1 MNVRPVTPEDRE
13 WVAELI
19 GTAFGS
25 VRLMS
30 NDHLID
36 DASLLDGFAAE
47 VDGRP
52 VGCALI
58 NVVDGDTE
66 LVALVSTYRG
76 AGVGSALLDT
86 VVERGKRDGWK
97 RLWLVT
103 SNDNTDAIRMYQRA
117 GWDWT
122 EFRRDAITEA
132 RAMKPEIPEF
142 GNHGIPVR
150 HEIHFEAPL

>member
-1 MNVRPVTPEDRE
+1 MIVRPITPEDRD
-13 WVAELI
+13 WVAETI

-25 VRLMS
+25 VRLIS

-47 VDGRP
+47 IDGRP
-52 VGCALI
+52 IGCALI
-58 NVVDGDTE
+58 NEVDGDTE
-66 LVALVSTYRG
+66 LVALVTTYRG
-76 AGVGSALLDT
+76 AGVGTALLEA
-86 VVERGKRDGWK
+86 VVARGKRDGWK

-117 GWDWT
+117 GWAWT
-122 EFRRDAITEA
+122 DFRRDAITRA
-132 RAMKPEIPEF
+132 RAIKPEIPET
-142 GNHGIPVR
+142 GSHGIPIR

>member
-1 MNVRPVTPEDRE
+1 MNVRPITPEDRE
-13 WVAELI
+13 WVADLI
-19 GTAFGS
+19 ATAFGS

-36 DASLLDGFAAE
+36 DASLLNGFAAE
-47 VDGRP
+47 IDGRP
-52 VGCALI
+52 IGCALV
-58 NVVDGDTE
+58 NEVDGDVE

-76 AGVGSALLDT
+76 AGVGSGLLET

-117 GWDWT
+117 GWEWT
-122 EFRRDAITEA
+122 KFRRDAITKA
-132 RAMKPEIPEF
+132 RAVKPEIPEI

>member
-1 MNVRPVTPEDRE
+1 MNLRPITPEDRE
-13 WVAELI
+13 WIAEMI

-25 VRLMS
+25 VRLIS
-30 NDHLID
+30 NEHLIE

-47 VDGRP
+47 IDARP
-52 VGCALI
+52 IGCALI
-58 NVVDGDTE
+58 NEVDGDTE
-66 LVALVSTYRG
+66 LVALVTVYRG
-76 AGVGSALLDT
+76 AGVGAALLDA
-86 VVERGKRDGWK
+86 VVERGRRDGWK

-103 SNDNTDAIRMYQRA
+103 SNDNTDAIRVYQRA

-122 EFRRDAITEA
+122 EFRRDAITRA
-132 RAMKPEIPEF
+132 RATRPEIPEL

>member
-1 MNVRPVTPEDRE
+1 MNVRPITPEDRE
-13 WVAELI
+13 WVADLI
-19 GTAFGS
+19 ATAFGS

-36 DASLLDGFAAE
+36 DASLLNGFAAE
-47 VDGRP
+47 IDGRP
-52 VGCALI
+52 VGCALV
-58 NVVDGDTE
+58 NDVDGDVE

-76 AGVGSALLDT
+76 AGVGSGLLET

-117 GWDWT
+117 GWEWT
-122 EFRRDAITEA
+122 EFRRDAITKA
-132 RAMKPEIPEF
+132 RAVKPEIPEI

>member
-19 GTAFGS
+19 ATAFGS

-30 NDHLID
+30 NDHLIE

-58 NVVDGDTE
+58 HEVDGDTE

-76 AGVGSALLDT
+76 AGVGSALL
-86 VVERGKRDGWK
+86 
-97 RLWLVT
+97 
-103 SNDNTDAIRMYQRA
+103 
-117 GWDWT
+117 
-122 EFRRDAITEA
+122 
-132 RAMKPEIPEF
+132 
-142 GNHGIPVR
+142 
-150 HEIHFEAPL
+150 

>member
-1 MNVRPVTPEDRE
+1 MNIRPITPQDRAWVTE
-13 WVAELI
+13 AI

-30 NDHLID
+30 NDHLIE

-52 VGCALI
+52 VGCALL
-58 NVVDGDTE
+58 NEVDGDTE

-76 AGVGSALLDT
+76 AGVGSSLLEAI
-86 VVERGKRDGWK
+86 VERGRADGWK

-103 SNDNTDAIRMYQRA
+103 SNDNTEAIRMYQRA
-117 GWDWT
+117 GWDWVD
-122 EFRRDAITEA
+122 FRRDAITRA
-132 RAMKPEIPEF
+132 RTIKSEIPEL
-142 GNHGIPVR
+142 GNHGIPIR
-150 HEIHFEAPL
+150 DELQFEAPL

>member
-1 MNVRPVTPEDRE
+1 MNVRPITPEDRE
-13 WVAELI
+13 WVADLI

-30 NDHLID
+30 NDHLIE

-47 VDGRP
+47 IDGRP
-52 VGCALI
+52 VGCALVNAI
-58 NVVDGDTE
+58 DGDTE

-76 AGVGSALLDT
+76 AGVGSGLLES
-86 VVERGKRDGWK
+86 VVERGRRDGWK

-117 GWDWT
+117 GWEWT
-122 EFRRDAITEA
+122 DFRRDAITKA
-132 RAMKPEIPEF
+132 RTIKPEIPEI
-142 GNHGIPVR
+142 GNHGIPIR

>member
-13 WVAELI
+13 WVADLI
-19 GTAFGS
+19 ATAFGS

-30 NDHLID
+30 NDHLIE

-47 VDGRP
+47 IDGRP
-52 VGCALI
+52 VGCALV
-58 NVVDGDTE
+58 NEVDGDTE

-76 AGVGSALLDT
+76 AGVGSGLLET

-117 GWDWT
+117 GWEWT
-122 EFRRDAITEA
+122 DFRRDAITKA
-132 RAMKPEIPEF
+132 RAQKPEIPEL
-142 GNHGIPVR
+142 GNHGIPIR

>member
-1 MNVRPVTPEDRE
+1 MNLRPVTADDRD
-13 WVAELI
+13 WIAEMI

-25 VRLMS
+25 VRLIS
-30 NDHLID
+30 NEHLIE

-47 VDGRP
+47 IDARP
-52 VGCALI
+52 IGCALI
-58 NVVDGDTE
+58 NEVDGDTE
-66 LVALVSTYRG
+66 LVALVTTYRG
-76 AGVGSALLDT
+76 AGVGAALLDA

-103 SNDNTDAIRMYQRA
+103 SNDNTDAIRVYQRA

-122 EFRRDAITEA
+122 EFRRDAITRA
-132 RAMKPEIPEF
+132 RARRPEIPEL
-142 GNHGIPVR
+142 GQHGIPVR

>member
-1 MNVRPVTPEDRE
+1 MNVRPITAEDRE
-13 WVAELI
+13 WVTELI
-19 GTAFGS
+19 STAFGS
-25 VRLMS
+25 VRVMS
-30 NDHLID
+30 NDHLIE

-47 VDGRP
+47 IDGRP

-58 NVVDGDTE
+58 NDVDGDVE

-76 AGVGSALLDT
+76 AGVGSGLLES
-86 VVERGKRDGWK
+86 VVERGRRDGWK

-103 SNDNTDAIRMYQRA
+103 SNDNTDAIRLYQRS

-122 EFRRDAITEA
+122 EFKRDSITRA
-132 RAMKPEIPEF
+132 RKLKPEIPEL

>member
-1 MNVRPVTPEDRE
+1 MKVRPVTPEDRE
-13 WVAELI
+13 WVADLI
-19 GTAFGS
+19 ATAFGS

-36 DASLLDGFAAE
+36 DASLLNGFAAE
-47 VDGRP
+47 IDGRP
-52 VGCALI
+52 VGCALV
-58 NVVDGDTE
+58 NEVDGDVE

-76 AGVGSALLDT
+76 AGVGSGLLET

-103 SNDNTDAIRMYQRA
+103 SNDNTDAIRLYQRM
-117 GWDWT
+117 GWEWT
-122 EFRRDAITEA
+122 DFRRDAITRA
-132 RAMKPEIPEF
+132 RTTKPEIPEI
-142 GNHGIPVR
+142 GNHGIPIR

>member
-1 MNVRPVTPEDRE
+1 MIIRPVTPADRE
-13 WVAELI
+13 WVADAI

-30 NDHLID
+30 NDRLIE

-52 VGCALI
+52 VGCALV
-58 NVVDGDTE
+58 NNVDGDTE
-66 LVALVSTYRG
+66 LVALVSQYRG
-76 AGVGSALLDT
+76 AGVGSALLDA
-86 VVERGKRDGWK
+86 VVERGRRDGWK

-117 GWDWT
+117 GWHWT
-122 EFRRDAITEA
+122 DFRRDAITHA
-132 RAMKPEIPEF
+132 RTTKPEIPEV
-142 GNHGIPVR
+142 GNHGIPLR

>member
-1 MNVRPVTPEDRE
+1 MNIRPITPQDRE
-13 WVAELI
+13 WVADVI

-36 DASLLDGFAAE
+36 DASLLDGYAAE
-47 VDGRP
+47 VDGRAI
-52 VGCALI
+52 GCALL
-58 NVVDGDTE
+58 NEVDGDTE

-76 AGVGSALLDT
+76 AGVGSALLEA
-86 VVERGKRDGWK
+86 VVERGRRDGWK

-103 SNDNTDAIRMYQRA
+103 SNDNTEAIRMYQRA

-122 EFRRDAITEA
+122 EFRRDAITRA
-132 RAMKPEIPEF
+132 RTIKPEIPDT
-142 GNHGIPVR
+142 GNHGIPIR